1 MVMMV
6 NLSEEACRIG
16 KWATVLG
23 FENNIIPHDTELALQ
38 FRKGI
43 ACVESRK

>member
-1 MVMMV
+1 MNGVELEAQGTRRGSISRLVYKMVMMV

-23 FENNIIPHDTELALQ
+23 F
-38 FRKGI
+38 
-43 ACVESRK
+43 